1 MLRLA
6 SLLTERCPSSA
17 QYNRGLRMQARNIL
31 VVGAG
36 PVGTVAALAC
46 ARFGHQVT
54 LLEAQ
59 AQVDDSP
66 RASTTQPP
74 TLEILAELGLI
85 DEYIAQGLMSRT
97 FQFWDRARLRLIAEF
112 DFDRL
117 RGETAYPY
125 VVQTEQHKL
134 ALMGI
139 ARLRAMGNAT
149 VRMATRVTGVTQDG
163 SGVTVETENGTLH
176 ADYVI
181 GCDGGRSTVRKALG
195 IEFEGF
201 TWPERF
207 LVITTLFDFATAL
220 GCCYRNYMAD
230 PEEWTNL
237 FKVAGDDLTG
247 RWRAVF
253 NTRPDESD
261 EGALSDAAVRA
272 RLGRIYVPEAER
284 DYLHLNLYNVHQRVA
299 KQFRRGRVFL
309 CGDAA
314 HVNNPIGGLGLNSGI
329 HEAWHLAQLLTQPG
343 ADLDAYERRR
353 RPLNIEYVQ
362 EQTIANKRRLEERE
376 PAARQQRFDELARM
390 ADDPV
395 KHKAFLMRASLLES
409 ARRLQ

>member
-1 MLRLA
+1 MPR
-6 SLLTERCPSSA
+6 
-17 QYNRGLRMQARNIL
+17 RNIL

-46 ARFGHQVT
+46 ARFGHNVT

-59 AQVDDSP
+59 DRVDDNP

-85 DEYIAQGLMSRT
+85 DEYLRQGLVART
-97 FQFWDRARLRLIAEF
+97 FQFWDRPTRRLVAEF
-112 DFDRL
+112 DFERL

-134 ALMGI
+134 ANMAI
-139 ARLRAMGNAT
+139 ERMKSMGNA
-149 VRMATRVTGVTQDG
+149 RVLMGEPVDSIVQDEKQV
-163 SGVTVETENGTLH
+163 SVKTPNAEFT

-181 GCDGGRSTVRKALG
+181 GCDGGRSTVRKQLG
-195 IEFEGF
+195 IEFEGY

-207 LVITTLFDFATAL
+207 LVITTRFDFAAAL
-220 GCCYRNYMAD
+220 GCCSRNYMAG

-237 FKVAGDDLTG
+237 FKVAGDDLRG
-247 RWRAVF
+247 RWRAVY
-253 NTRPDESD
+253 NTREDESD
-261 EGALSDAAVRA
+261 EEALSDQAVRA
-272 RLGRIYVPEAER
+272 RLSRVFVPEKER

-299 KQFRRGRVFL
+299 KQFRKGRVFL

-314 HVNNPIGGLGLNSGI
+314 HVNNPIGGLGLNCGI
-329 HEAWHLAQLLTQPG
+329 HEAWDLANLLSNEN
-343 ADLDAYERRR
+343 ADLDSYERRR

-362 EQTIANKRRLEERE
+362 EQTVANKKRLEERD
-376 PAARQQRFDELARM
+376 PARREARFEELRRTAG
-390 ADDPV
+390 DPAL
-395 KHKAFLMRASLLES
+395 HKQFLMRASLLES
-409 ARRLQ
+409 SRRAART

>member
-1 MLRLA
+1 MR
-6 SLLTERCPSSA
+6 S
-17 QYNRGLRMQARNIL
+17 RNIV

-46 ARFGHQVT
+46 ARRGHHVT
-54 LLEAQ
+54 LLEAEER
-59 AQVDDSP
+59 VDDAP

-74 TLEILAELGLI
+74 TLEILEELGLI
-85 DEYIAQGLMSRT
+85 DEYIAKGLVART
-97 FQFWDRARLRLIAEF
+97 FQFWDRPSLRLVAEF
-112 DFDRL
+112 DFERL
-117 RGETAYPY
+117 KDETRYPY

-139 ARLRAMGNAT
+139 ERLKATGTKVLMG
-149 VRMATRVTGVTQDG
+149 TRVTGLAQDAD
-163 SGVTVETENGTLH
+163 GVTLETSSEKFR

-181 GCDGGRSTVRKALG
+181 GCDGGRSTVRKSLG

-207 LVITTLFDFATAL
+207 LVITTKFDFAAAL
-220 GCCYRNYMAD
+220 GCCFRDYMAD
-230 PEEWTNL
+230 PVEWTNL
-237 FKVAGDDLTG
+237 FKVAGDDLKG
-247 RWRAVF
+247 RWRAVY
-253 NTRPDESD
+253 NTREDESD
-261 EGALSDAAVRA
+261 EEALSDASVRA
-272 RLGRIYVPEAER
+272 RLGRIYVPEASR
-284 DYLHLNLYNVHQRVA
+284 DYLHLNLYKVHQRVA

-329 HEAWHLAQLLTQPG
+329 HEAWDLAQILSREG
-343 ADLDAYERRR
+343 ADLDDYERRR

-362 EQTIANKRRLEERE
+362 EQTIANKRRLEETDPALRE
-376 PAARQQRFDELARM
+376 ERFAELARM

-395 KHKAFLMRASLLES
+395 RHKAFLRRASLLES
-409 ARRLQ
+409 VRRLK

>member
-1 MLRLA
+1 
-6 SLLTERCPSSA
+6 
-17 QYNRGLRMQARNIL
+17 MQRRNIL

-36 PVGTVAALAC
+36 PVGSVAALAC
-46 ARFGHQVT
+46 ARFGHAVT

-59 AQVDDSP
+59 DRIDDSP

-85 DEYIAQGLMSRT
+85 DEYIRVGLVART
-97 FQFWDRARLRLIAEF
+97 LEFWDRPTLDRIAVF

-117 RGETAYPY
+117 RGETDFPF

-134 ALMGI
+134 ANMAL
-139 ARLRAMGNAT
+139 ARLSGMPNAQVFLGT
-149 VRMATRVTGVTQDG
+149 PVTGINQDEKQ
-163 SGVTVETENGTLH
+163 VTVMAGETKLA

-181 GCDGGRSTVRKALG
+181 GADGGRSTVRKCLG
-195 IEFEGF
+195 IEFEGY

-207 LVITTLFDFATAL
+207 LVITTKFDFAAAL

-230 PEEWTNL
+230 PQEWTNL
-237 FKVAGDDLTG
+237 FKVAGDDLKG

-253 NTRPDESD
+253 NTREDESD
-261 EGALSDAAVRA
+261 EEALSDAAVRA
-272 RLGRIYVPEAER
+272 RLGRIYVPEEAR

-299 KQFRRGRVFL
+299 RSFREGRVFL

-329 HEAWHLAQLLTQPG
+329 HEAWDLADLLNRILRKET
-343 ADLDAYERRR
+343 DEKSLDAYEARR

-362 EQTIANKRRLEERE
+362 EQTVANKKRLEERD
-376 PAARQQRFDELARM
+376 PLQRSRRFDELRAT
-390 ADDPV
+390 AGDPV
-395 KHKAFLMRASLLES
+395 RHKAFLMRASLLES
-409 ARRLQ
+409 ARRAVRN

>member
-1 MLRLA
+1 M
-6 SLLTERCPSSA
+6 P
-17 QYNRGLRMQARNIL
+17 AREIV

-46 ARFGHQVT
+46 ARLGHRVT
-54 LLEAQ
+54 LLEAEER
-59 AQVDDSP
+59 VNDSP

-85 DEYIAQGLMSRT
+85 DEYIAQGLVART
-97 FQFWDRARLRLIAEF
+97 FQFWDRPSLRLVAEF

-117 RGETAYPY
+117 RGETAYPL

-134 ALMGI
+134 ANMGI
-139 ARLRAMGNAT
+139 ARLRAMSNAT
-149 VRMATRVTGVTQDG
+149 VRMATRVNGLAQDAR
-163 SGVTVETENGTLH
+163 SVTVQTTAGDLR
-176 ADYVI
+176 ADYVV
-181 GCDGGRSTVRKALG
+181 GCDGGRSTVRKSLG

-207 LVITTLFDFATAL
+207 LVITTKFDFAAAL
-220 GCCYRNYMAD
+220 GCCNRNYMAD
-230 PEEWTNL
+230 PHEWTNL
-237 FKVAGDDLTG
+237 FKVAGDDLKG

-253 NTRPDESD
+253 NTREDESD
-261 EGALSDAAVRA
+261 EEALSDVAVRA
-272 RLGRIYVPEAER
+272 RLGRIYVPMESR

-329 HEAWHLAQLLTQPG
+329 HEAWDLAQLLTRDD
-343 ADLDAYERRR
+343 ADLDDYERRR

-362 EQTIANKRRLEERE
+362 EQTIANKRRLEERD
-376 PAARQQRFDELARM
+376 PALREERFAELARM

-395 KHKAFLMRASLLES
+395 RHKEFLRRASLLES
-409 ARRLQ
+409 VRRLK

>member
-1 MLRLA
+1 
-6 SLLTERCPSSA
+6 
-17 QYNRGLRMQARNIL
+17 MQRRNIL

-36 PVGTVAALAC
+36 PVGSVAALAA
-46 ARFGHQVT
+46 ARLGHSVT

-59 AQVDDSP
+59 ERIDDAP

-85 DEYIAQGLMSRT
+85 DEYIRVGLVART
-97 FQFWDRARLRLIAEF
+97 FEFWDRPTLERIAEF
-112 DFDRL
+112 DSERL
-117 RGETAYPY
+117 RGETDFPF

-134 ALMGI
+134 ANMAL
-139 ARLRAMGNAT
+139 ARLRDMANAE
-149 VRMATRVTGVTQDG
+149 VFLGMSVTGLEQDEQQ
-163 SGVTVETENGTLH
+163 VTVIAGDRSFV

-181 GCDGGRSTVRKALG
+181 GADGGRSTVRKLLG

-207 LVITTLFDFATAL
+207 LVVTTKFDFAAAL

-237 FKVAGDDLTG
+237 FKVAGDDLKG

-253 NTRPDESD
+253 NTRQDESD
-261 EGALSDAAVRA
+261 EEALSDTAVRA

-299 KQFRRGRVFL
+299 ERFRRDRVFL

-329 HEAWHLAQLLTQPG
+329 HEAWHLAKLLTSG
-343 ADLDAYERRR
+343 GDLDEYERVR

-362 EQTIANKRRLEERE
+362 EQTIA
-376 PAARQQRFDELARM
+376 
-390 ADDPV
+390 
-395 KHKAFLMRASLLES
+395 
-409 ARRLQ
+409 

>member
-1 MLRLA
+1 MA
-6 SLLTERCPSSA
+6 E
-17 QYNRGLRMQARNIL
+17 RNIV

-46 ARFGHQVT
+46 ARAGHRVT
-54 LLEAQ
+54 LLEAGER
-59 AQVDDSP
+59 VDDSP

-85 DEYIAQGLMSRT
+85 DEYIAQGLVART
-97 FQFWDRARLRLIAEF
+97 FQFWDRPTLRLVAEF
-112 DFDRL
+112 DFGRL

-134 ALMGI
+134 CNMGL
-139 ARLRAMGNAT
+139 ARLRAMANAA
-149 VRMATRVTGVTQDG
+149 VRMGTRVTGVSQSETE
-163 SGVTVETENGTLH
+163 VTVETGSGVFE

-181 GCDGGRSTVRKALG
+181 GCDGGRSTVRKSLG

-207 LVITTLFDFATAL
+207 LVITTKFDFEVAL
-220 GCCYRNYMAD
+220 GCCHRNYMAG

-237 FKVAGDDLTG
+237 FKVAGDDLQG

-253 NTRPDESD
+253 NTRPGESD
-261 EGALSDAAVRA
+261 EEALSDAAVRA
-272 RLGRIYVPEAER
+272 RLGRICVPDAQRE
-284 DYLHLNLYNVHQRVA
+284 YLHLNLYNVHQRVA
-299 KQFRRGRVFL
+299 KRFRRGRVFL

-329 HEAWHLAQLLTQPG
+329 HEAWHLAQLLEAG
-343 ADLDAYERRR
+343 DLDDYERVR

-362 EQTIANKRRLEERE
+362 EQTIANKRRLEERG
-376 PAARQQRFDELARM
+376 PAARAKRFEELRRM
-390 ADDPV
+390 AGDPA
-395 KHKAFLMRASLLES
+395 KHKAFLMRASLLETWKGK
-409 ARRLQ
+409 R

>member
-1 MLRLA
+1 
-6 SLLTERCPSSA
+6 
-17 QYNRGLRMQARNIL
+17 MQRRNLL

-36 PVGTVAALAC
+36 PVGAVAALAC
-46 ARFGHQVT
+46 ARFGHSVA

-59 AQVDDSP
+59 ERIDDSP

-85 DEYIAQGLMSRT
+85 DEYIRVGLISRT
-97 FQFWDRARLRLIAEF
+97 FQFWDRATLMRIAEF

-117 RGETAYPY
+117 RGETDFPF

-134 ALMGI
+134 ANMAI
-139 ARLRAMGNAT
+139 ARLREMGNAE
-149 VRMATRVTGVTQDG
+149 VKLG
-163 SGVTVETENGTLH
+163 SKVNDLEQSGKGVTVSCENGERLS

-181 GCDGGRSTVRKALG
+181 GADGGRSTVRKLLG
-195 IEFEGF
+195 IEFEGY

-207 LVITTLFDFATAL
+207 LVITTKFDFAAAL
-220 GCCYRNYMAD
+220 GCCLRNYMAD

-253 NTRPDESD
+253 NTRPEESD
-261 EGALSDAAVRA
+261 EEALSDASVRA
-272 RLGRIYVPEAER
+272 RLSRVHVPESQR

-299 KQFRRGRVFL
+299 KHFRKGRVFL

-329 HEAWHLAQLLTQPG
+329 HEAWDLARLLSGKNP
-343 ADLDAYERRR
+343 DLDAYERRR

-362 EQTIANKRRLEERE
+362 EQTIANKKRLEEKD
-376 PAARQQRFDELARM
+376 PASRARRFAELRQM
-390 ADDPV
+390 CDDPAR
-395 KHKAFLMRASLLES
+395 HKAFLMRASLLES
-409 ARRLQ
+409 VRGAVR